1 MICRNNSNILK
12 HFENFLKK
20 YLLFLRTYSIILKYH
35 TDGQLVKRLR
45 RRPLTAE
52 TGVRFPYWLLNVFIY
67 SPTHYSGSVRFG
79 IFFAFRDVLQLEL
92 YKRCSK
98 IKKYPQYPVK
108 VLRVKLYFLLENR
121 YNSSVVCVINVIFN
135 FLCCKSSYKS
145 FCLGTVNISFAY
157 GNNICICLCSFAGSV
172 L

>member
-52 TGVRFPYWLLNVFIY
+52 TGVRFPYELLTINNLIAQPIEDAE
-67 SPTHYSGSVRFG
+67 SQ
-79 IFFAFRDVLQLEL
+79 IMVLQHFLFYRKL
-92 YKRCSK
+92 FSCKV
-98 IKKYPQYPVK
+98 KK
-108 VLRVKLYFLLENR
+108 LREDAHSHCGV
-121 YNSSVVCVINVIFN
+121 
-135 FLCCKSSYKS
+135 
-145 FCLGTVNISFAY
+145 
-157 GNNICICLCSFAGSV
+157 
-172 L
+172 